1 MRGLFDTNLLIALL
15 DGGHTLHERAHA
27 WWSANLSAGWASC
40 PLTENGLIRIM
51 SSPAYRSKI
60 PLRPSFLAAQLALFA
75 VETNHE
81 FWPDSLSF
89 RDDRYFE
96 LNQMQTGRSLTDI
109 YLLGL
114 AASRDGRLVT
124 FDRNIPLSIVPRARP
139 AHLCVIP

>member
-1 MRGLFDTNLLIALL
+1 MRGLFDINLLIALL

-51 SSPAYRSKI
+51 SNPAYRSKI
-60 PLRPSFLAAQLALFA
+60 HLSPSFLAAQLALFA

-96 LNQMQTGRSLTDI
+96 LNQMQTSRSLTDV

-124 FDRNIPLSIVPRARP
+124 FDRNIPLSIVPRAGP

>member
-1 MRGLFDTNLLIALL
+1 
-15 DGGHTLHERAHA
+15 
-27 WWSANLSAGWASC
+27 
-40 PLTENGLIRIM
+40 M
-51 SSPAYRSKI
+51 SNPGYRSTI
-60 PLRPSFLAAQLALFA
+60 PLRPSFLAARLALFA

-89 RDDRYFE
+89 RDDRYFG
-96 LNQMQTGRSLTDI
+96 LDQMQTGRSLTDI

-124 FDRNIPLSIVPRARP
+124 FDRNIPLSIVPTARP

>member
-1 MRGLFDTNLLIALL
+1 VRGLFDINLLIALL

-51 SSPAYRSKI
+51 SNPTYRSKI
-60 PLRPSFLAAQLALFA
+60 PLKPSFLAAQLALFA

-89 RDDRYFE
+89 RDDRYFG
-96 LNQMQTGRSLTDI
+96 LDQMQTGRSLTDI

-114 AASRDGRLVT
+114 AASRGGRLVT
-124 FDRNIPLSIVPRARP
+124 FDRNIPLNIVPSARP

>member
-1 MRGLFDTNLLIALL
+1 MRGLFDINLLIALL

-51 SSPAYRSKI
+51 SNPAYRSKI
-60 PLRPSFLAAQLALFA
+60 HLSPSFLAAQLALFA

-89 RDDRYFE
+89 RDDRYFG
-96 LNQMQTGRSLTDI
+96 LDQMQTGRREDRIDEALT
-109 YLLGL
+109 
-114 AASRDGRLVT
+114 
-124 FDRNIPLSIVPRARP
+124 IPPSFATQHDEPSHWSSP
-139 AHLCVIP
+139 